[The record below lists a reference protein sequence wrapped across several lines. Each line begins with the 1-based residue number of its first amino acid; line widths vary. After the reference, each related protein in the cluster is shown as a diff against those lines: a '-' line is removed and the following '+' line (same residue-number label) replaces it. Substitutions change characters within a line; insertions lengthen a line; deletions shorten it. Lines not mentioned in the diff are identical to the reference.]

1 MRSRYSAFVLGLG
14 EYLVH
19 SWHPAHLGG
28 LTAEELSH
36 IDTRWDGLEIIAS
49 QGGPEDETGMVEF
62 KAWFLEGDERHCLH
76 ERSRFVRYQG
86 RWVYTEGEQ
95 DPAPRKPAATIPA
108 PVAAAKSTRSAAA
121 DASHPHQ
128 TRQTVTRGIRCPF
141 FVPVI
146 RHQPTNRCDNK
157 RDKCHIMLI
166 NARANER
173 LRAQIWPIS
182 NISTQK

>member
-28 LTAEELSH
+28 LAAEELSR
-36 IDTRWDGLEIIAS
+36 IDTRWDGLEIITS

-95 DPAPRKPAATIPA
+95 DPAPLKAGRNDP
-108 PVAAAKSTRSAAA
+108 
-121 DASHPHQ
+121 
-128 TRQTVTRGIRCPF
+128 CPCGSGKK
-141 FVPVI
+141 
-146 RHQPTNRCDNK
+146 HK
-157 RDKCHIMLI
+157 KCCG
-166 NARANER
+166 
-173 LRAQIWPIS
+173 
-182 NISTQK
+182 

>member
-28 LTAEELSH
+28 LTAEELSR

-62 KAWFLEGDERHCLH
+62 KAWFLEGYERHCLH

-95 DPAPRKPAATIPA
+95 DPAPQGRTQRSLPLWQRQKAQEVLRLTHNTP
-108 PVAAAKSTRSAAA
+108 TRLVK
-121 DASHPHQ
+121 Q
-128 TRQTVTRGIRCPF
+128 
-141 FVPVI
+141 
-146 RHQPTNRCDNK
+146 
-157 RDKCHIMLI
+157 
-166 NARANER
+166 
-173 LRAQIWPIS
+173 
-182 NISTQK
+182 